1 VVLGEVFML
10 IGKGMI
16 ANIFSSYKNDDN
28 ILIFASGVSNSNEKN
43 KQEFLRE
50 KNLISTYLEQY
61 PSILFIYFS
70 SCSLEDNELKNTHY
84 HLHKKDMEV
93 LIINHAKNYL
103 IFRLPNIIGY
113 SGNKNNIINFF
124 FNTITNYQEF
134 TVWQSATR
142 NIVDIDDM
150 YKVIKYTIK
159 NNIFNNRVIN
169 IAYNNNI
176 KIIDLINVIEIIV
189 DKKANYKKIDKGFDM
204 KIDNSLIQ
212 PILKKLSIVQPKL
225 ITMIN
230 KYKGK

>member
-1 VVLGEVFML
+1 ML